1 MCIVAGICFG
11 FNFTP
16 VIYIKNNYP
25 KLNVSEKCGPTE
37 DPCLKKI
44 SQKGWSTNPDDSAI
58 LLEIEYGDMNV
69 CE

>member
-25 KLNVSEKCGPTE
+25 KLNISEKCGST
-37 DPCLKKI
+37 DQCLKKV
-44 SQKGWSTNPDDSAI
+44 SQKGWSTNPDDSSAI
-58 LLEIEYGDMNV
+58 LLKIEYGDMNV